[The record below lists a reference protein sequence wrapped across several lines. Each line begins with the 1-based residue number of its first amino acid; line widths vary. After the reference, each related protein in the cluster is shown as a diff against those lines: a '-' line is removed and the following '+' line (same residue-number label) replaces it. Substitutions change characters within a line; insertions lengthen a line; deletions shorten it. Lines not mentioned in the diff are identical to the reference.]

1 MIIGPSHGFVHISDG
16 MTLEFTHFG
25 IKRPLS
31 NLSSR
36 KQTGISMY
44 LYIGVNLLASTTD
57 IQLVFSSQCTVGA
70 PVWSDKAS
78 MYIRITLDFFTAL
91 YMNLIS
97 PSVESDD
104 IAG

>member
-1 MIIGPSHGFVHISDG
+1 MNFGPEHGLVDISAG

-44 LYIGVNLLASTTD
+44 LYIGVNLLASTKE
-57 IQLVFSSQCTVGA
+57 IQIVLSYQCSAGE
-70 PVWSDKAS
+70 PV
-78 MYIRITLDFFTAL
+78 
-91 YMNLIS
+91 
-97 PSVESDD
+97 
-104 IAG
+104 